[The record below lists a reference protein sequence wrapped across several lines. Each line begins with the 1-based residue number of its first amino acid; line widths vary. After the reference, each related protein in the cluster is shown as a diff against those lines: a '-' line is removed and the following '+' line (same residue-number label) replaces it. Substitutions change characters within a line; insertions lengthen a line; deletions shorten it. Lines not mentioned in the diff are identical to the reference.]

1 MGEGRGRLPWG
12 SASKRPYTTALM
24 SRTSAAVALTPGLAT
39 GIGSLPYRDAR
50 EAAAVSLRC
59 LPQLPAAPQLPER
72 TPVEGMI
79 VQWARALPEVSVA
92 SDGSMTVDPSGA
104 AQPFTVAFD
113 PDAHGGLLA
122 FVDLAAK
129 QAEQPE
135 RVKLQL
141 TGPLTMGVALQ
152 RAGLSADVA
161 FARAAVCTAAWV
173 HELDALIARKLPDT
187 QSVIFVD
194 EPALVLWSDDDA
206 PLEREAAVDLLSG
219 VLTGSPSIMGVHVCG
234 DGDRRLAFEAGAPVV
249 SLEVR
254 SDLADDAA
262 TIGRH
267 LEADGWIAWGAVPT
281 DRPIGESP
289 EGLWKD
295 LVKVWCELTRQG
307 CDPIRLRTQAIV
319 TPACGLA
326 GHGPSQAERAL
337 RLACELADRV
347 HDQSVAARL
356 TLGA

>member
-1 MGEGRGRLPWG
+1 
-12 SASKRPYTTALM
+12 M

-39 GIGSLPYRDAR
+39 GIGSLPYHDAR
-50 EAAAVSLRC
+50 EAAGVSLRC
-59 LPQLPAAPQLPER
+59 LPELPAAPQLPER
-72 TPVEGMI
+72 TPLEGMI
-79 VQWARALPEVSVA
+79 VQWARALPEVA
-92 SDGSMTVDPSGA
+92 IAPDGSISLDLARRGEPLSVG
-104 AQPFTVAFD
+104 FD
-113 PDAHGGLLA
+113 TEAHGGLLA
-122 FVDLAAK
+122 FVELAA
-129 QAEQPE
+129 EQTVRPE

-141 TGPLTMGVALQ
+141 TGPLTMGVALI
-152 RAGLSADVA
+152 RAGMPSDAA
-161 FARAAVCTAAWV
+161 FARAAECATAWV
-173 HELDALIARKLPDT
+173 RALDALVARELPDT
-187 QSVIFVD
+187 RSVIFVD
-194 EPALVLWSDDDA
+194 EPALVLWSHDGA

-219 VLTGSPSIMGVHVCG
+219 VLTGSTSTMGVHVCG

-254 SDLADDAA
+254 CDLADDAA
-262 TIGRH
+262 MIGRH

-295 LVKVWCELTRQG
+295 LARVWCELTRHG

-337 RLACELADRV
+337 RLARELAGRV

>member
-1 MGEGRGRLPWG
+1 
-12 SASKRPYTTALM
+12 M

-39 GIGSLPYRDAR
+39 GIGSLPYLDAR
-50 EAAAVSLRC
+50 EAAGVTLRC
-59 LPQLPAAPQLPER
+59 LPELPAAPQLPER
-72 TPVEGMI
+72 TPLEGMI
-79 VQWARALPEVSVA
+79 VQWAAALPEVSIA
-92 SDGSMTVDPSGA
+92 PDGSLTIDASR
-104 AQPFTVAFD
+104 QRDPFTVGFD
-113 PDAHGGLLA
+113 AEAHGGLLA
-122 FVDLAAK
+122 FVELAARQS
-129 QAEQPE
+129 QAPE

-141 TGPLTMGVALQ
+141 TGPLTMGVALIG
-152 RAGLSADVA
+152 AGMPADVA
-161 FARAAVCTAAWV
+161 FARAAECADAWV
-173 HELDALIARKLPDT
+173 HALDDLVARKLPDT
-187 QSVIFVD
+187 RSLIFVD
-194 EPALVLWSDDDA
+194 EPALVLWSHDDP

-219 VLTGSPSIMGVHVCG
+219 VLTDSTSTMGIHVCG
-234 DGDRRLAFEAGAPVV
+234 DGDRRLAFEAGAPIV

-254 SDLADDAA
+254 ADLPADAA
-262 TIGRH
+262 VIGRH

-281 DRPIGESP
+281 DRPIGESA

-295 LVKVWCELTRQG
+295 LVRVWCELTRHG

-337 RLACELADRV
+337 RLARELAGRV